1 MFVSI
6 QSDADNVISALVQS
20 FALTAAE
27 LDETASFPF
36 ENIEALHQSG
46 LLALPVPKELG
57 GRGSGL
63 AETERLVNRIAQG
76 EPSTALV
83 LAQHYL
89 FLKHILSSPTCSHT
103 LRNRIVQSAIDDGAL
118 GNLLRVEPDLGSP
131 SRGGL
136 PATVARRVENGW
148 RLSGRKIYS
157 TGIPALHW
165 LAVWA
170 RTEDDSPRVG
180 SWIVPHDAK
189 GIRVEETWNHLGMR
203 ASGSH
208 DVILD
213 DVFVPEDHA
222 ADVRTPQE
230 WLGPNQLRDIW
241 LPTLFTT
248 IYDGVARAARDW
260 LIGFLKTRTPSNL
273 GAPLATLPRMQE
285 ATGTIEALLY
295 ANGVLLQDLTA
306 RADADKL
313 HGAIESSVT
322 KFIVTNNAI
331 DSVAKALEVTGN
343 PGLSRDNPLQRHYRD
358 VLCARVHSP
367 QNDNILIGAGREALG
382 FNLNH

>member
-1 MFVSI
+1 MFVAI
-6 QSDADNVISALVQS
+6 QSDADHVISALVES
-20 FALTAAE
+20 FALKAAE
-27 LDETASFPF
+27 HDEKASFPF
-36 ENIEALHQSG
+36 ENIDALHQAG

-63 AETERLVNRIAQG
+63 AECERVVNRIAQG
-76 EPSTALV
+76 EPSTALI

-89 FLKHILSSPTCSHT
+89 FLKHILASPACSQT
-103 LRNRIVQSAIDDGAL
+103 LRHKILRSAVDDGCL

-148 RLSGRKIYS
+148 RLSGHKIYS

-165 LAVWA
+165 LAIWA
-170 RTEDDSPRVG
+170 RTDDGEPRVG

-189 GIRVEETWNHLGMR
+189 GIRVEKTWNHLGMR

-213 DVFVPEDHA
+213 DVFVPEDHV
-222 ADVRTPQE
+222 ADVREPRD
-230 WLGPNQLRDIW
+230 WLGPDQLRDIW
-241 LPTLFTT
+241 LPILFTT

-260 LIGFLKTRTPSNL
+260 LVGFLKTRTPSNL

-285 ATGTIEALLY
+285 AAGAIEALLY
-295 ANGVLLQDLTA
+295 ANKVLLQDLTA
-306 RADADKL
+306 RADANTL
-313 HGAIESSVT
+313 RSSVESSVT
-322 KFIVTNNAI
+322 KFNVTSNAI
-331 DSVAKALEVTGN
+331 DAVAKALEVAGN

-367 QNDNILIGAGREALG
+367 QNDSILIGAGREALG